1 MKTTSSLL
9 LGLASSLL
17 LTVGLTRAAERFD
30 VSDPHAQTQKMHSDV
45 AKSAELLNAMRL
57 CLLSGRGHGSC
68 IQIKS

>member
-45 AKSAELLNAMRL
+45 AKSAGLLNGTAKPAP
-57 CLLSGRGHGSC
+57 SC
-68 IQIKS
+68 SMPCDCAC